1 MMAYHH
7 EETCQSGPMER
18 FAKPYGQRFKSARL
32 LHFLLM
38 GLPYFFMSNAQCL
51 TMWGQESNGP
61 NDVSDG
67 GGKEIV

>member
-1 MMAYHH
+1 
-7 EETCQSGPMER
+7 
-18 FAKPYGQRFKSARL
+18 
-32 LHFLLM
+32 M